1 MSESRTW
8 QEESSGFPV
17 TNLVLA
23 LVHSNVFIALGATS
37 WVVTTVVL
45 ANLPLDPIPPFIVF
59 AVTLFVYSLNRFTD
73 IDEDE
78 YNVPGRARF
87 TKRYGRPILAVGVV
101 AYLIAVSL
109 AIVYDLP
116 RAELLLAPLVVISL
130 YSVVGLKK
138 ILLVK
143 NLLVGI
149 AWGGIPLGVGVY
161 YGVATDPEVLL
172 LTGYVV
178 ITLTI
183 AAVVFDLKD
192 IVGDRQEGIQ
202 TVPRVV
208 GIRGTRYLTASATL
222 LVTIGLLAVVEIG
235 FVPPRYL
242 VLVSYSAYVFAYC
255 LFADPDASPLFYGFV
270 VDGEHIFL
278 AAIILVLTAVG
289 IL

>member
-17 TNLVLA
+17 TDLVMA
-23 LVHSNVFIALGATS
+23 LVHSNVFIALAATS

-87 TKRYGRPILAVGVV
+87 TKRYGQPILAVGVV

-109 AIVYDLP
+109 AIIYDLP

-130 YSVVGLKK
+130 YSVVGLKR

-161 YGVATDPEVLL
+161 YGVATNTEVLF

-178 ITLTI
+178 ATLTI

-192 IVGDRQEGIQ
+192 IFGDRQEGIR

-208 GIRGTRYLTASATL
+208 GIRRTRYLTASATL

-255 LFADPDASPLFYGFV
+255 LFADPDASPLFYGFI

-278 AAIILVLTAVG
+278 AVVVLVLAALG